1 MTWNNKVVWSE
12 GMFLQ
17 PQHFQQHDRYLEKL
31 LENRTAP
38 LLGYSWGFSS
48 LELNSSELKS
58 GKIQLSAARGIFP
71 DGTPFDFPYQDEP
84 PIPLDIDADM
94 RDETVV
100 LALPMRRDG
109 MDETDS
115 GDIQDSSLV
124 RYSTNTTDIKDSN
137 AQINNKA
144 SLEVGRL
151 RLKLM
156 RQRDVTGA
164 YTTLGVVQVTERR
177 SDNQVVLQQ
186 EFIPPMLHVGAHTIL
201 SGYLQELCGL
211 LHQCAEMLASL
222 IAQPNHPYVLE
233 VRDYLI
239 LQTINRNELLLAHLL
254 TIPVLHPERLY
265 SICLNLVGDFATF
278 SSQYR
283 PRTCPVYQ
291 HNALGV
297 CFPKIMEYLRQLIVL
312 PGERKAVSIKL
323 QDCQRG
329 YWLAIINDKD
339 LLKSANFFL
348 AACAQLDTEILRTR
362 FPTQIKA
369 GPKEKVQQLVDSA
382 LSGIPLKAS
391 PAVPE
396 HVPYHIGFNY
406 FQFER
411 NNELWKQLEYSAGFG
426 MHIAGDWP
434 GLKLELWAVKDEK
447 L

>member
-48 LELNSSELKS
+48 FELNSSELKS

-71 DGTPFDFPYQDEP
+71 DGTPFDFPYHDDS
-84 PIPLDIDADM
+84 PIPLDIDTDM
-94 RDETVV
+94 RDEAVV
-100 LALPMRRDG
+100 LAVPIRRDG
-109 MDETDS
+109 MDEADS

-124 RYSTNTTDIKDSN
+124 RYVTDTTDIIDSN

-144 SLEVGRL
+144 TLEVGKL

-156 RQRDVTGA
+156 RQRDITGA
-164 YTTLGVVQVTERR
+164 YTTLGIVQVTERR
-177 SDNQVVLQQ
+177 SDNQIVLKQ
-186 EFIPPMLHVGAHTIL
+186 EFIPPMLHVGANNTL

-211 LHQCAEMLASL
+211 LHQCAEMLASQ
-222 IAQPNHPYVLE
+222 IAQPNLE
-233 VRDYLI
+233 ARDYLI
-239 LQTINRNELLLAHLL
+239 LQTINRNELLLTHLL
-254 TIPVLHPERLY
+254 NLPVLHPERLY
-265 SICLNLVGDFATF
+265 SICLNLVGDLATF

-283 PRTCPVYQ
+283 PRSCPVYQ
-291 HNALGV
+291 HDALGV

-312 PGERKAVSIKL
+312 PSDRKAVSIKL

-329 YWLAIINDKD
+329 YWLAIINDKE

-348 AACAQLDTEILRTR
+348 AASAKLDTEVLRNR
-362 FPTQIKA
+362 FPTQVKA

-382 LSGIPLKAS
+382 LIGIPLKAS
-391 PAVPE
+391 PTVPE
-396 HVPYHIGFNY
+396 HVPHHVGFNY

-411 NNELWKQLEYSAGFG
+411 NSELWKQLEYSAGFG
-426 MHIAGDWP
+426 MHIAGNWP
-434 GLKLELWAVKDEK
+434 GLKLELWAVKDEI